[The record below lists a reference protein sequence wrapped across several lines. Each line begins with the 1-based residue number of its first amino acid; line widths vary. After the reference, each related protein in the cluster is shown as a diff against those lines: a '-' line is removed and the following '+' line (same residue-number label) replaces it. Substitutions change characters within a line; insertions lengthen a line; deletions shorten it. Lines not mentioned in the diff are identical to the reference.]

1 MNPGRDEDEKHTDAG
16 AELLS
21 NPLLEDE
28 HGDAELYPGKDEDE
42 KHTDADAELLPK
54 PLLEDERENVD
65 GEVDLNEDE
74 DDGSEADADLL
85 P

>member
-1 MNPGRDEDEKHTDAG
+1 MTPGRDEDEKHTDAG

-28 HGDAELYPGKDEDE
+28 HGDSELYPGQDEDE
-42 KHTDADAELLPK
+42 RHTDADAELLPK
-54 PLLEDERENVD
+54 PLLERENVD
-65 GEVDLNEDE
+65 GGVDLSEDE
-74 DDGSEADADLL
+74 ADGSETDADLL